1 MIFNKLWLRLVAL
14 CLCASAVILAI
25 PTVNAE
31 IARSASQPQRGY
43 TYATVVHEY
52 RSFSSAVIGQLEDG
66 TTVQILDETG
76 KLYKIDCY
84 DMVGY
89 VDKEQL
95 AQRDDGS
102 YYVSCREESDQ
113 TVVMYYHTADEA
125 LFLRHSLV
133 ALGKCY
139 MGVPYRLGGMSPR
152 AFDCSGF
159 TKYLY
164 DKYDIDLT
172 RRASTQLADGIIV
185 SKESLQVGDLIFLK
199 FPGETCQASHVGVYV
214 GNNQI
219 LHASSSRGIALNDL
233 SSDYYTRYYLCA
245 RRIVCTDP
253 TRVLPESSEPS
264 IFHRTGLG
272 LRSIP

>member
-1 MIFNKLWLRLVAL
+1 MILRRLWLRLMAL
-14 CLCASAVILAI
+14 CLCVAAVLGVLPAAG
-25 PTVNAE
+25 AE
-31 IARSASQPQRGY
+31 IARSASEPERPY
-43 TYATVVHEY
+43 TYATAVHEY
-52 RSFSSAVIGQLEDG
+52 RSVSSAVIGQLEDG
-66 TTVQILDETG
+66 TTVQVLDTNG

-89 VDKEQL
+89 VAGEQL
-95 AQRDDGS
+95 AVREDGS
-102 YYVSCREESDQ
+102 YYVSCQEDSDQ

-125 LFLRHSLV
+125 IALRHKLV
-133 ALGKCY
+133 ALGRRY

-172 RRASTQLADGIIV
+172 RRASTQLADGVIV

-199 FPGETCQASHVGVYV
+199 FPGESHQASHVGIYV
-214 GNNQI
+214 GNHQI

-233 SSDYYTRYYLCA
+233 RSDYYTRYYLCA

-253 TRVLPESSEPS
+253 TLVLEESNDPLFLRQS
-264 IFHRTGLG
+264 GLG

>member
-1 MIFNKLWLRLVAL
+1 MILKRLWRRLAAL
-14 CLCASAVILAI
+14 CLCVAALAAVLPNAG
-25 PTVNAE
+25 AE
-31 IARSASQPQRGY
+31 IARSAAAPERDF

-52 RSFSSAVIGQLEDG
+52 RSMSSAVIGQLENG
-66 TTVQILDETG
+66 TTVQVLDESKTF
-76 KLYKIDCY
+76 YKIDCY

-89 VDKEQL
+89 VAKYQL
-95 AQRDDGS
+95 SVRDDGS
-102 YYVSCREESDQ
+102 YYVSCREDSDQ
-113 TVVMYYHTADEA
+113 TVVMYYHSADEA
-125 LFLRHSLV
+125 LTLRHALV
-133 ALGKCY
+133 ALGRRY

-199 FPGETCQASHVGVYV
+199 FPGESHQASHVGIYV

-245 RRIVCTDP
+245 RRIICTDP
-253 TRVLPESSEPS
+253 AQVLPESGDSPL
-264 IFHRTGLG
+264 FQRAGLG